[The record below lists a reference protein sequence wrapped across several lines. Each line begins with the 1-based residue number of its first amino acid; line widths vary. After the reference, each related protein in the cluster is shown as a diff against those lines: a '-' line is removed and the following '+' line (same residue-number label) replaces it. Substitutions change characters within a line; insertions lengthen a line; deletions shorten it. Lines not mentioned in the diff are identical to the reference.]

1 MLFYFFEPIA
11 QFIDVETGYFG
22 YILIPDFERE
32 RFLFESQAMAFRTF
46 DGRDK
51 LVGPFLA
58 RRTLVILHHLLQV
71 VDDAIVGAEVV
82 GRGMHLFLFYLH
94 VFERTIKNFLHGIAR
109 NLTDRCLQVEVI
121 LAEQ

>member
-1 MLFYFFEPIA
+1 MLFHFFEPIA

-22 YILIPDFERE
+22 YILIPDLERE
-32 RFLFESQAMAFRTF
+32 RFFFESQTMTFRTF

-71 VDDAIVGAEVV
+71 VDDAIVGAEIIC
-82 GRGMHLFLFYLH
+82 RGMYLFLFNLH
-94 VFERTIKNFLHGIAR
+94 VFERAIENFLHGIAR
-109 NLTDRCLQVEVI
+109 NLANRCLQVEVI

>member
-1 MLFYFFEPIA
+1 MLFHFFEPIA
-11 QFIDVETGYFG
+11 QFIDVKTGYFG
-22 YILIPDFERE
+22 YILIPDLERE
-32 RFLFESQAMAFRTF
+32 RFLFESQTMALRTF

-71 VDDAIVGAEVV
+71 VDDDIVGAEIV

-94 VFERTIKNFLHGIAR
+94 VFE
-109 NLTDRCLQVEVI
+109 
-121 LAEQ
+121 

>member
-1 MLFYFFEPIA
+1 MLFHLFEPIA

-32 RFLFESQAMAFRTF
+32 RFLFESQAVAFRTF

-51 LVGPFLA
+51 LVCPFLA
-58 RRTLVILHHLLQV
+58 RCTLVILHHLLQV
-71 VDDAIVGAEVV
+71 VDDAIVCAEVV
-82 GRGMHLFLFYLH
+82 GRSMHLFLFYLH
-94 VFERTIKNFLHGIAR
+94 VFERTIEDFLHGIAR
-109 NLTDRCLQVEVI
+109 NLADRRLQVEVI

>member
-1 MLFYFFEPIA
+1 
-11 QFIDVETGYFG
+11 
-22 YILIPDFERE
+22 
-32 RFLFESQAMAFRTF
+32 MAFRTF

-82 GRGMHLFLFYLH
+82 GRGMYLFLFYLH
-94 VFERTIKNFLHGIAR
+94 VFERTIENFLHGIAR
-109 NLTDRCLQVEVI
+109 NLTDRRLQVEVI